1 MFVKR
6 DGIFYDMRLTPH
18 AKQRVSKRKIPFSLL
33 REAIERGKKKVY
45 PQTVQFF
52 YRNIK
57 VVVSTMD
64 FKILTVYPL
73 DRRDKK

>member
-18 AKQRVSKRKIPFSLL
+18 AKQRISKRKIAFSLL
-33 REAIERGKKKVY
+33 REVIERGKKKVY

-52 YRNIK
+52 HKGLK
-57 VVVSTMD
+57 VVVSAID

-73 DRRDKK
+73 DKRGK